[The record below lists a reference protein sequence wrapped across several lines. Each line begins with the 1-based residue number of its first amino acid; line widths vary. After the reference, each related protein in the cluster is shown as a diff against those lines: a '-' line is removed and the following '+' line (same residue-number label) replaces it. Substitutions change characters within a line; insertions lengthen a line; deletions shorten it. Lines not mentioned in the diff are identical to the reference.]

1 MIFHYSHSIYISL
14 IFFVY
19 LKFIQPGPRLM
30 RPTPPQDVES
40 VKSWPEEATIGQ
52 RHGLFSIQNGR
63 IFTRNC
69 MFWGVQI
76 CFWCVLEQAGMS
88 KKTLTF
94 SEQANIKDCHPQL
107 LGLFSRSIH
116 QQTPPKEVRFACL
129 ETLFENLI
137 ESLGINSKTHWT
149 YSEI

>member
-1 MIFHYSHSIYISL
+1 MVIFHYSHSIYISL

-19 LKFIQPGPRLM
+19 LKFIQPGPRPM

-63 IFTRNC
+63 IFTRNW

-76 CFWCVLEQAGMS
+76 CFWCILEQAGMS

-94 SEQANIKDCHPQL
+94 SEHQ
-107 LGLFSRSIH
+107 GLSPPAAWTFFPALFTNRH
-116 QQTPPKEVRFACL
+116 PPKKCVL
-129 ETLFENLI
+129 HVWKHLFENLI
-137 ESLGINSKTHWT
+137 ESLGINSKTQWT